1 MTAHPTAQPDV
12 TALATTTVTGSQTSV
27 GLAPRTMEEG
37 IKIANMLAKSTLV
50 PKDFQNNPANIY
62 IALQW
67 GAELGL
73 APMQALQSIAVING
87 RPSIFGDGLLAV
99 VMASGLLEYIKEPP
113 VTDGIAMCEVQRK
126 GWPEPRTVTFSVAD
140 AKQAGLWDKQG
151 PWRTY
156 PNRML
161 QMRARGWALRDT
173 FADVLRGVAVA
184 EEVQDM
190 PEKQVNAQVVGMPRR
205 LSEVAA
211 AERQTDEATE
221 PDTSPADEPANQ
233 PPKAPDAHPPE
244 ASPTGHPAETQE
256 APKDATT
263 GVTVIAESDR
273 RTLFAEA
280 RKSGRSVSDI
290 KAHVKETCGIEST
303 KQIPVGK
310 FPEILTWARTPVR
323 EPGEDD
329 A

>member
-1 MTAHPTAQPDV
+1 MTAHPKAQSGV

-211 AERQTDEATE
+211 PERQGEDAPDTPSPDEPTDQPAAASE
-221 PDTSPADEPANQ
+221 PDTR
-233 PPKAPDAHPPE
+233 E
-244 ASPTGHPAETQE
+244 ASPGPQPTEE
-256 APKDATT
+256 SPKDAATAE
-263 GVTVIAESDR
+263 TVIAEADR

-280 RKSGRSVSDI
+280 RKSGRSVLDI
-290 KAHVKETCGIEST
+290 KAYVKETYGIEST
-303 KQIPVGK
+303 KQIPVDT